1 MRKDRPHFV
10 LRENPGLQVQRYHH
24 ATSTRPWHGQWQ
36 MRLTRKARVR
46 RGPTPM
52 QLLTAQSPTW
62 PQALE
67 GGPTP
72 GSNSTTMPV
81 APTRR

>member
-52 QLLTAQSPTW
+52 QLLTAHCHQLAVVNLAS
-62 PQALE
+62 
-67 GGPTP
+67 
-72 GSNSTTMPV
+72 
-81 APTRR
+81 RRRADARLQ